1 MKKFSLQAETH
12 SEPDGPPRTSPAFY
26 YFFLF
31 LFRLQAQAHSKPD
44 GAHALHLPPLP
55 SFFYRLQAQAPS
67 TTELTPSMCKIFF
80 IF

>member
-31 LFRLQAQAHSKPD
+31 LFRLQAQAQAHSNRQGPH
-44 GAHALHLPPLP
+44 GAHALNV
-55 SFFYRLQAQAPS
+55 
-67 TTELTPSMCKIFF
+67 
-80 IF
+80 